1 MSSSNKCLQ
10 LICWG
15 GGVIT
20 LFFWA
25 PFNDPFN
32 APKAWLL
39 SLVGFWLL
47 GWLFFSSKDYWNVG
61 TLKYSTILGML
72 FASVLCLDLMF
83 TDNKFIGVF
92 GEYQRNTGFLTYFC
106 LIVFYVSSSYLF
118 RLNTVKILERVVLT
132 VGFLTSFYSFFQHFH
147 HDFIHWNNP
156 YNPVLSTLGNPDFA
170 GAVMSILAILN
181 FGILIQKSNYWLVR
195 LFATVNT
202 FLLIGAIL
210 FSHVLQGVLTS
221 IFGITLVFIVWIFQ
235 RHRKV
240 ALSLICLEIIFA
252 AFALAG
258 MLSKGPL
265 TKYFYKPSVSYRGDY
280 WRAAWKMF
288 TSHPIFGVGL
298 DRYGYNFRKYRD
310 VTQSLH
316 RGPQI
321 VSSAAH
327 NVPLQLAA
335 TGGILLFVAY
345 ASLAC
350 FIFVRGVLALRRTS
364 NAQQITVAI
373 IFASWI
379 AYQLQSFISIDNV
392 GVVVWGYILGGAVV
406 GISIDPE
413 NATRKITKSS
423 KLWPIASG
431 VLAVTVSI
439 PSVLFLQSEMAMA
452 QLNKLPLPS
461 ISSTLTSYVV
471 AAQKPVSNGLSQP
484 AIQLSVAEHLAQANE
499 LPLATSMLEKII
511 DTDHKYFDAQE
522 LLARIYEYE
531 KNWKKAIILRKNMY
545 GIDPYNQVNLLQ
557 LGEDEKSIGNLSAAK
572 SIRSRIISF
581 APLSQ
586 EAKKAL
592 ADLGN

>member
-1 MSSSNKCLQ
+1 
-10 LICWG
+10 
-15 GGVIT
+15 
-20 LFFWA
+20 
-25 PFNDPFN
+25 
-32 APKAWLL
+32 
-39 SLVGFWLL
+39 
-47 GWLFFSSKDYWNVG
+47 
-61 TLKYSTILGML
+61 
-72 FASVLCLDLMF
+72 
-83 TDNKFIGVF
+83 
-92 GEYQRNTGFLTYFC
+92 
-106 LIVFYVSSSYLF
+106 
-118 RLNTVKILERVVLT
+118 
-132 VGFLTSFYSFFQHFH
+132 
-147 HDFIHWNNP
+147 
-156 YNPVLSTLGNPDFA
+156 
-170 GAVMSILAILN
+170 MSILAILN